1 MIWLF
6 LRPLVWNQFARS
18 LGFTNGDGPGD
29 GTGNTARVGDGYGYG
44 DGSGNSAPVGD
55 GNGCGSFIDYGYG
68 DSRYGDGRGDSCGDG
83 TKHLLT

>member
-6 LRPLVWNQFARS
+6 LRPLVWGSYARS
-18 LGFTNGDGPGD
+18 PGFANGVGPGD
-29 GTGNTARVGDGYGYG
+29 GTGNT
-44 DGSGNSAPVGD
+44 APVGD